1 MSEEKVVRR
10 GEVWWIDAG
19 ISVGSEE
26 KMGRPGVIVSGDSW
40 NQRYNTVNVV
50 YTSSQVVKGDPTRPK
65 IESLGKNSR
74 ATCNHVYTV
83 DKSRLDRKVCEL
95 TEPEMI
101 RVAGALAVVMQI
113 PQYRHNAKPQPK
125 QEEPADV
132 VALRCERDMW
142 KGMYDKVLEMLV
154 DLRMKETVAQISV
167 VQKTVTEVIEKPPVV
182 EKPKPPVA
190 KREKPPVV
198 KKEESLPVDINH
210 CSVLAL
216 RELGLSDADVASV
229 IGCRPFES
237 VLELNCVPDLDTD
250 WVAANEHRFICTPIV
265 SIKTDEATGKVNL
278 NTCEPKDLYKI
289 GITKSLAYKII
300 SDRKRNGPFA
310 LVGDVVRVLGIGQ
323 KWLDIWIDK
332 LEV

>member
-10 GEVWWIDAG
+10 GEVWWVDAG

-113 PQYRHNAKPQPK
+113 PQYHHNAKPQPK
-125 QEEPADV
+125 PEEPADV

-154 DLRMKETVAQISV
+154 DQKMKETVAQISV

-182 EKPKPPVA
+182 EKTK
-190 KREKPPVV
+190 KEKPPVV
-198 KKEESLPVDINH
+198 KKEEPLLVDINH
-210 CSVLAL
+210 CSELAL
-216 RELGLSDADVASV
+216 RELGLSDADAASV
-229 IGCRPFES
+229 ISCRPFES
-237 VLELNCVPDLDTD
+237 VLELNCVPDLDTG

-265 SIKTDEATGKVNL
+265 VDGTPKETEKVNI
-278 NTCEPKDLYKI
+278 NTCQAKDLISLGMDKNRVYKI
-289 GITKSLAYKII
+289 T
-300 SDRKRNGPFA
+300 SDRKKNGAF
-310 LVGDVVRVLGIGQ
+310 LTVGDLTRVAGIGQ
-323 KWLDIWIDK
+323 KWLGQWIDK

>member
-1 MSEEKVVRR
+1 MLEEKVVRR
-10 GEVWWIDAG
+10 GEVWWVDAG

-113 PQYRHNAKPQPK
+113 PQYRHNAKPQPQPK

-142 KGMYDKVLEMLV
+142 QRMY
-154 DLRMKETVAQISV
+154 ETVMGQLVEMRVAADMARRL
-167 VQKTVTEVIEKPPVV
+167 EKPPVV
-182 EKPKPPVA
+182 EKPKPPV
-190 KREKPPVV
+190 V
-198 KKEESLPVDINH
+198 KKEEPLLVDINH
-210 CSVLAL
+210 CSELAL
-216 RELGLSDADVASV
+216 RELGLRDADAASV
-229 IGCRPFES
+229 ISCRPFES
-237 VLELNCVPDLDTD
+237 VLELNCVPDLDTG
-250 WVAANEHRFICTPIV
+250 WVAANEHRFICTPIAV
-265 SIKTDEATGKVNL
+265 DETPKETGKVNI
-278 NTCEPKDLYKI
+278 NTCQAKDLISLGMDKNRVYKI
-289 GITKSLAYKII
+289 T
-300 SDRKRNGPFA
+300 SDRKKNGAF
-310 LVGDVVRVLGIGQ
+310 LTVEDLTRVAGIGQ
-323 KWLDIWIDK
+323 KWLDQWIDK

>member
-74 ATCNHVYTV
+74 ATCNQVYTV

-95 TEPEMI
+95 TESEMI

-113 PQYRHNAKPQPK
+113 PQYRHNAKPQPQPK

-154 DLRMKETVAQISV
+154 DQKMKETVAQISV
-167 VQKTVTEVIEKPPVV
+167 VQKTVTEVIEEP
-182 EKPKPPVA
+182 
-190 KREKPPVV
+190 KPPVV
-198 KKEESLPVDINH
+198 KKEEPLLVDINH
-210 CSVLAL
+210 CSELAL
-216 RELGLSDADVASV
+216 RELGLSDADVVSV

-237 VLELNCVPDLDTD
+237 VLELNCVPDLDTG
-250 WVAANEHRFICTPIV
+250 WVAANEHRFVCTPV
-265 SIKTDEATGKVNL
+265 VTEGTKKVNI
-278 NTCEPKDLYKI
+278 NTCMPRDLVAI
-289 GITKSLAYKII
+289 GVNINTARRITSH
-300 SDRKRNGPFA
+300 RKRNGKFGA
-310 LVGDVVRVLGIGQ
+310 LEDVMNVTGVGQ
-323 KWLDIWIDK
+323 KWLDQWIDK